1 MTDTKTEEY
10 GVTVDDLRDYL
21 ASDAP
26 ESFLQRLIDEAEEDA
41 HHIVGDNV
49 SIDLCRKNKDF
60 NQAVRILA
68 DFDNASRGAQDSQTH
83 AYPRPFLYRMNQCKW
98 TLRKQAENGTQ

>member
-1 MTDTKTEEY
+1 MEEH

-26 ESFLQRLIDEAEEDA
+26 NSFLQRLINEAEADA
-41 HHIVGDNV
+41 HHIVGDDV
-49 SIDLCRKNKDF
+49 DIKLCRNNEDF

-68 DFDNASRGAQDSQTH
+68 DFDNASRGNQDSQAH
-83 AYPRPFLYRMNQCKW
+83 AYPRSFLYRMNQCKW
-98 TLRKQAENGTQ
+98 ALRRDAENGSQ

>member
-1 MTDTKTEEY
+1 MA

-26 ESFLQRLIDEAEEDA
+26 DDFLQRLIDEAESNA
-41 HHIVGDNV
+41 HHIVGDEI
-49 SIDLCRKNKDF
+49 SIDLCRKNSDF

-68 DFDNASRGAQDSQTH
+68 DFDNAARGAQDSQSH
-83 AYPRPFLYRMNQCKW
+83 AYPRSFLYRMNQCKW
-98 TLRKQAENGTQ
+98 TLRRDAQNGSK

>member
-1 MTDTKTEEY
+1 MEEH

-26 ESFLQRLIDEAEEDA
+26 DSFLQRLIDEAEEDA
-41 HHIVGDNV
+41 HHIVGEDV
-49 SIDLCRKNKDF
+49 DIQKCRQNKDF

-68 DFDNASRGAQDSQTH
+68 DFDNASRGNQDGQAH

-98 TLRKQAENGTQ
+98 ALRRDAENGQ

>member
-1 MTDTKTEEY
+1 MTDST

-26 ESFLQRLIDEAEEDA
+26 DEFLQRLIDEAEYDA
-41 HHIVGDNV
+41 HHIVGDD
-49 SIDLCRKNKDF
+49 IPIERCRQNRDF

-68 DFDNASRGAQDSQTH
+68 DYDISSRGAQDSQAH
-83 AYPRPFLYRMNQCKW
+83 AYPRSFLYRMNQCKW
-98 TLRKQAENGTQ
+98 TLRRDADGSE

>member
-1 MTDTKTEEY
+1 MA

-26 ESFLQRLIDEAEEDA
+26 EEFLQRLITEAEADA
-41 HHIVGDNV
+41 HHIVGDDV
-49 SIDLCRKNKDF
+49 DIKLCRNNEDF

-68 DFDNASRGAQDSQTH
+68 EIGRASCRE
-83 AYPRPFLYRMNQCKW
+83 RV
-98 TLRKQAENGTQ
+98 

>member
-1 MTDTKTEEY
+1 MNTN
-10 GVTVDDLRDYL
+10 GVTIDDLRDYL

-26 ESFLQRLIDEAEEDA
+26 ASFLQRLIEDAEADA

-49 SIDLCRKNKDF
+49 PIELCRKNKDF

-68 DFDNASRGAQDSQTH
+68 DFDNATRGAQDSQTH
-83 AYPRPFLYRMNQCKW
+83 AYPRSFLYRMNQCKW
-98 TLRKQAENGTQ
+98 SLRRDAQNGTQ

>member
-1 MTDTKTEEY
+1 MTEAT

-26 ESFLQRLIDEAEEDA
+26 DDFLQKLIDEAEANA
-41 HHIVGDNV
+41 HYIVGEDV
-49 SIDLCRKNKDF
+49 PIEICRKNQDF

-68 DFDNASRGAQDSQTH
+68 DFDNASRGAQDSQAH

-98 TLRKQAENGTQ
+98 ALRRERDRANGNK

>member
-1 MTDTKTEEY
+1 MA

-26 ESFLQRLIDEAEEDA
+26 DEFLQRLLDDAEANA
-41 HHIVGDNV
+41 HHIVGDAV
-49 SIDLCRKNKDF
+49 DIGLCRKNNDF

-68 DFDNASRGAQDSQTH
+68 DFDNSSRGAQDNQAH
-83 AYPRPFLYRMNQCKW
+83 AYPRSFLYRMNQCKW
-98 TLRKQAENGTQ
+98 TLRREAENDAQ

>member
-1 MTDTKTEEY
+1 MIDST

-26 ESFLQRLIDEAEEDA
+26 DEFLQRLIDEAEYDA
-41 HHIVGDNV
+41 HHIVGDD
-49 SIDLCRKNKDF
+49 IPIELCRKNRDF

-68 DFDNASRGAQDSQTH
+68 DYDNASRGAQDSQAH
-83 AYPRPFLYRMNQCKW
+83 AYPRSFLYRMNQCKW
-98 TLRKQAENGTQ
+98 ALRRDAQNGSE